1 MHPYI
6 HAQTQPDHPAYIMA
20 ATGVSVTYRQLD
32 ERSNQVA
39 HLLRSLG
46 LKPGDHIALLLE
58 NHPRF
63 YEICWGAQR
72 SGIIYTAMSTRLTVG
87 EAAYIVDNCEAK
99 VLFTSQGMAKLAAE
113 LHTQMPAN
121 ITRLIMDGALA
132 GFEALEPR
140 LDAMPITPIADQTAG
155 ADMLY
160 SSGTTGKPKGVF
172 VPPEHPG
179 IETPSSLIHI
189 SQNIYGMSPKT
200 VYLSPAPLYHA
211 APLRF
216 NMSVMRLGGHQYH
229 HGAFRSRSLFA
240 IGGKVSRHPYPVSAD
255 HVYPHAQA
263 RARNA

>member
-20 ATGVSVTYRQLD
+20 ATGVTVTYRQLD

-113 LHTQMPAN
+113 LHTHMPAN
-121 ITRLIMDGALA
+121 ITRLMMD
-132 GFEALEPR
+132 
-140 LDAMPITPIADQTAG
+140 
-155 ADMLY
+155 
-160 SSGTTGKPKGVF
+160 
-172 VPPEHPG
+172 
-179 IETPSSLIHI
+179 
-189 SQNIYGMSPKT
+189 
-200 VYLSPAPLYHA
+200 
-211 APLRF
+211 
-216 NMSVMRLGGHQYH
+216 
-229 HGAFRSRSLFA
+229 
-240 IGGKVSRHPYPVSAD
+240 
-255 HVYPHAQA
+255 
-263 RARNA
+263 